1 MRCATSAI
9 GSARCGGSTS
19 RKRTGNS
26 ARSACQH
33 GRISWSARWSACCLR
48 RTTNRSSPT
57 ALTVSVPAGD
67 ATPHCGTWRK
77 PGPRSPA
84 VAVWSQL
91 NSVRGDLVGDGAG
104 VAGHGG
110 RVGVDLVEEQFQGAG
125 DAGRGGLLEGDGDRG
140 GGEGDGSGQ
149 AADDGLAGDGAVF
162 VVVTQ
167 VRSEERC
174 VGKECRCRGPVYQ
187 E

>member
-1 MRCATSAI
+1 MTPTTHMSPVRCQYV
-9 GSARCGGSTS
+9 GRSARRALIISTAGRLTDQMKRPPAAKS
-19 RKRTGNS
+19 RTR
-26 ARSACQH
+26 
-33 GRISWSARWSACCLR
+33 
-48 RTTNRSSPT
+48 
-57 ALTVSVPAGD
+57 
-67 ATPHCGTWRK
+67 
-77 PGPRSPA
+77 PRSPA

-167 VRSEERC
+167 VVVELA
-174 VGKECRCRGPVYQ
+174 
-187 E
+187 

>member
-1 MRCATSAI
+1 MRGGLAFP
-9 GSARCGGSTS
+9 GS
-19 RKRTGNS
+19 
-26 ARSACQH
+26 RS
-33 GRISWSARWSACCLR
+33 G
-48 RTTNRSSPT
+48 P
-57 ALTVSVPAGD
+57 
-67 ATPHCGTWRK
+67 GTR

-125 DAGRGGLLEGDGDRG
+125 AGRGGLLEGDGDRG

-149 AADDGLAGDGAVF
+149 AADDGLAGDSAGF

-167 VRSEERC
+167 GVVELA
-174 VGKECRCRGPVYQ
+174 
-187 E
+187 